1 MTKYYWLIIIFIVII
16 VNILSG
22 CNSHNPVWQGNLE
35 NIPTYSPLPTSTIT
49 PPPDRP
55 SKPEANLQPP
65 MMTPASCPET
75 AGRIEARE
83 VPVKSDHSVIK
94 VRVYLPP
101 CYSPHP
107 ENNYPLLILL
117 HGKLFT
123 EDQWERLGA
132 TRAADALITSGETIP
147 FIIAMPREDDTTGE
161 ALTSDFGDKVVQVV
175 LPWLERTYPLNNNRQ
190 CNALGGLSRGAFW
203 AYRTGMLNWKIFGA
217 IGGHS
222 LPNSQFTEY
231 FLRDLLK
238 NIPAEKLPRLYL
250 DSGSND
256 IALKD
261 ALTFETLLVKYSV
274 PHTWQLFPG
283 DHSETYWSA
292 HVYDYIRWYA
302 VPWEQLCNTPVQLT
316 SH

>member
-1 MTKYYWLIIIFIVII
+1 MTKSYGLIIVLIVILASC
-16 VNILSG
+16 LSG
-22 CNSHNPVWQGNLE
+22 CNSRNPIWQGNLE
-35 NIPTYSPLPTSTIT
+35 NIPTYVPLPTSTTT
-49 PPPDRP
+49 PPVNSTPT
-55 SKPEANLQPP
+55 PEQKLQQPLNAS
-65 MMTPASCPET
+65 ASCLET
-75 AGRIEARE
+75 TGRIEARE
-83 VPVKSDHSVIK
+83 VPVQSDNSVIK

-101 CYSPHP
+101 CYTPHP
-107 ENNYPLLILL
+107 TTNYPLLILL

-132 TRAADALITSGETIP
+132 TKAADALISSGEVIP
-147 FIIAMPREDDTTGE
+147 FIIAMPRENDTTGD
-161 ALTSDFGDKVVQVV
+161 ALTSDFGDKLVQVV
-175 LPWLERTYPLNNNRQ
+175 LPWLEQTYPLNYDRQ
-190 CNALGGLSRGAFW
+190 CKALGGLSRGAFW

-222 LPNSQFTEY
+222 LPDTQFTEY
-231 FLRDLLK
+231 YFRDLLK
-238 NIPAEKLPRLYL
+238 NIPSGQLPRLYL

-261 ALTFETLLVKYSV
+261 ATSFESLLVRYSV

-292 HVYDYIRWYA
+292 HVYDYLRWYA
-302 VPWEQLCNTPVQLT
+302 VPWKQFCITPAQQT